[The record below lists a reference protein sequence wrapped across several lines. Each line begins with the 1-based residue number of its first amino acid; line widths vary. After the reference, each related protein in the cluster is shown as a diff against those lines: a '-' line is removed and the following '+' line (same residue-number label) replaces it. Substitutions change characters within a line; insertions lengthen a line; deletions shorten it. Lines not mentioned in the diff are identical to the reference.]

1 LRRLTDRI
9 LATTR
14 GTGRLPWSRSLVGA
28 VLVAA
33 WGAMVLLAGL
43 SVLSF
48 LIGIAGGV
56 VGWLVGGLAAAGAA
70 SGPWTSPRAGLRRE
84 PGDGQ
89 FNPSPMDRPD
99 WEPAPSLMEPVTPGG
114 DPVPPVLDSLR
125 TLLGAHR
132 LVLWRVDPAAGV
144 VAPMDSTGAMP
155 TPRPAA
161 GEPIHWCADEY
172 QPLRIEPMPGW
183 ADTPVLAV
191 PVRTLAGVAVLT
203 VEAPV
208 AEPGGSPRG
217 AAVGNATGW
226 PPVGDAWTG
235 WQPAGDPTPGWQPVG
250 DAARNGA
257 LLAAGILGLVLD
269 LRQSDRQ
276 RLADLDHVH
285 RILAFLRDPPR
296 AGDPS
301 AFPHALART
310 AAEAAG
316 SAGALVASWDPGD
329 DATGVRGEY
338 AAGRS
343 EAGRS
348 DEEATGGT
356 GHAGGVVLA
365 RYGRGRGPEPGME
378 IAPGDSDLAIAV
390 RAGTTLHRDGR
401 DGTPPLASVRERW
414 SGRPRFTTI
423 IPLLDPSSQCGGLL
437 ALWGDQ
443 PVEAGVVALLEALG
457 PVLILQLGHSLD
469 LVRIRD
475 RVDRDGLTG
484 LPNRA
489 AFDERLEVEARRFH
503 RYRRP
508 LALLVLDLDHF
519 KAVND
524 SYGHPTGDA
533 VLQRVADLLRA
544 NTRDPDVLARY
555 GGEEMV
561 VILPETMLRPAI
573 EVAERIRAAV
583 EATRFD
589 HEGRSIDLT
598 VSIGVSAC
606 PECVD
611 DPADLLRAADDALYQ
626 AKREGRNRVAT
637 APLVAA
643 GA

>member
-1 LRRLTDRI
+1 LRRLKDRI
-9 LATTR
+9 RATTR
-14 GTGRLPWSRSLVGA
+14 RQGRLPWPPSLVGA
-28 VLVAA
+28 VLVVA
-33 WGAMVLLAGL
+33 WGAVVVLAGL

-48 LIGIAGGV
+48 LTGVAGGV
-56 VGWLVGGLAAAGAA
+56 VGWLV
-70 SGPWTSPRAGLRRE
+70 SGWAMDAPDRAGGTSLPDAVSRV
-84 PGDGQ
+84 GGSD
-89 FNPSPMDRPD
+89 SP
-99 WEPAPSLMEPVTPGG
+99 VG

-132 LVLWRVDPAAGV
+132 LVLWRIDPAAGV

-161 GEPIHWCADEY
+161 GEAIHWCADEY
-172 QPLRIEPMPGW
+172 QPLRIDPIPGW

-191 PVRTLAGVAVLT
+191 PVRTLEGVAVLT
-203 VEAPV
+203 VEAG
-208 AEPGGSPRG
+208 ADAPGGAVEGPPDG
-217 AAVGNATGW
+217 AVGDVT
-226 PPVGDAWTG
+226 
-235 WQPAGDPTPGWQPVG
+235 
-250 DAARNGA
+250 RNRA
-257 LLAAGILGLVLD
+257 LLAAGIVGLVLD

-285 RILAFLRDPPR
+285 RILTFLRDPPR

-310 AAEAAG
+310 AAEVAG
-316 SAGALVASWDPGD
+316 AAGALVASWDPADG
-329 DATGVRGEY
+329 ASG
-338 AAGRS
+338 AAGV
-343 EAGRS
+343 ADG
-348 DEEATGGT
+348 DGTGGPGEEATGGT
-356 GHAGGVVLA
+356 GYAGGVVLA

-401 DGTPPLASVRERW
+401 DGARPLVSARERW
-414 SGRPRFTTI
+414 SGRPRHTTI
-423 IPLLDPSSQCGGLL
+423 IPLLDPNGRCGGLV
-437 ALWGDQ
+437 ALWGDE
-443 PVEAGVVALLEALG
+443 PVETGVVALLEALG

-489 AFDERLEVEARRFH
+489 AFDERLELEARRFH

-508 LALLVLDLDHF
+508 VALLVLDLDHF

-524 SYGHPTGDA
+524 TYGHPTGDA

-544 NTRDPDVLARY
+544 NTRDPDIPARY

-626 AKREGRNRVAT
+626 AKRDGRNRVAT

-643 GA
+643 EA

>member
-1 LRRLTDRI
+1 LRRLQDRI
-9 LATTR
+9 RAPTR
-14 GTGRLPWSRSLVGA
+14 RRGRLPWPPLALVGA
-28 VLVAA
+28 VLLGA
-33 WGAMVLLAGL
+33 WGAVVVLAGL

-48 LIGIAGGV
+48 LTGVAGGS
-56 VGWLVGGLAAAGAA
+56 VGWLVGALAAPP
-70 SGPWTSPRAGLRRE
+70 SGPGPSSAPRTGLRGE
-84 PGDGQ
+84 PGVAQ
-89 FNPSPMDRPD
+89 PMTHPTVAPDRVGG
-99 WEPAPSLMEPVTPGG
+99 PSLMDPVSPAG

-132 LVLWRVDPAAGV
+132 LVLWRIDPAAGV

-161 GEPIHWCADEY
+161 GEPIHWCADVH
-172 QPLRIEPMPGW
+172 QPLRIDPIPGW

-191 PVRTLAGVAVLT
+191 PVRTLEGVAVLT
-203 VEAPV
+203 VEAGMDA
-208 AEPGGSPRG
+208 AEGALEG
-217 AAVGNATGW
+217 AAEGAAGGAT
-226 PPVGDAWTG
+226 
-235 WQPAGDPTPGWQPVG
+235 
-250 DAARNGA
+250 RNRA
-257 LLAAGILGLVLD
+257 LLAAGILGPVLD
-269 LRQSDRQ
+269 LRRSDQQ
-276 RLADLDHVH
+276 RLADLDHIH
-285 RILAFLRDPPR
+285 RILTFLRDPPR

-316 SAGALVASWDPGD
+316 SGGALVASWDPGD
-329 DATGVRGEY
+329 GGLGGAGGDVTGDSGE
-338 AAGRS
+338 A
-343 EAGRS
+343 
-348 DEEATGGT
+348 ATGGM
-356 GHAGGVVLA
+356 GYPGGVVLA
-365 RYGRGRGPEPGME
+365 RYGGGKGPEPGME
-378 IAPGDSDLAIAV
+378 IAPGESDLAIAV

-401 DGTPPLASVRERW
+401 DGARPLVSARERW
-414 SGRPRFTTI
+414 SGRPRYTTI
-423 IPLLDPSSQCGGLL
+423 IPLLDPNGRCGGLL
-437 ALWGDQ
+437 ALWGDE

-544 NTRDPDVLARY
+544 NTRDPDIPARY

-561 VILPETMLRPAI
+561 VILPETMLRPAM

-589 HEGRSIDLT
+589 HDGRSIDLT

-626 AKREGRNRVAT
+626 AKRDGRNRVAT

-643 GA
+643 GG

>member
-1 LRRLTDRI
+1 LRRLP
-9 LATTR
+9 LAR
-14 GTGRLPWSRSLVGA
+14 SRAPNRALVGA
-28 VLVAA
+28 VLVVA
-33 WGAMVLLAGL
+33 WGAVVFLTGLPALTFLVGIVAG
-43 SVLSF
+43 V
-48 LIGIAGGV
+48 AGGA
-56 VGWLVGGLAAAGAA
+56 VGAFG
-70 SGPWTSPRAGLRRE
+70 RAGSRTIAPTTPR
-84 PGDGQ
+84 GGGA
-89 FNPSPMDRPD
+89 PSPD
-99 WEPAPSLMEPVTPGG
+99 AGQLSAVG

-125 TLLGAHR
+125 TLLGARR
-132 LVLWRVDPAAGV
+132 LVLWHVDEAAGV

-155 TPRPAA
+155 TPRPVG
-161 GEPIHWCADEY
+161 GEPIHWCAAEY
-172 QPLRIEPMPGW
+172 QPLRVDPLPGW
-183 ADTPVLAV
+183 ADAPVLAV
-191 PVRTLAGVAVLT
+191 PVRTLEGAAVLT
-203 VEAPV
+203 VEAGADES
-208 AEPGGSPRG
+208 AESAG
-217 AAVGNATGW
+217 AV
-226 PPVGDAWTG
+226 
-235 WQPAGDPTPGWQPVG
+235 
-250 DAARNGA
+250 RSRA
-257 LLAAGILGLVLD
+257 LLAGGIVGLVLD

-276 RLADLDHVH
+276 RVADLDHVH
-285 RILAFLRDPPR
+285 RILTFLRDPPR

-310 AAEAAG
+310 AAEVAG
-316 SAGALVASWDPGD
+316 SAGALVASWDPGE
-329 DATGVRGEY
+329 DAT
-338 AAGRS
+338 AGT
-343 EAGRS
+343 G
-348 DEEATGGT
+348 EEAKGGT
-356 GHAGGVVLA
+356 PHAGGVVLA
-365 RYGRGRGPEPGME
+365 RYGRGRGPESGME

-401 DGTPPLASVRERW
+401 ENARPLVSARERW
-414 SGRPRFTTI
+414 SGRPRHTTI
-423 IPLLDPSSQCGGLL
+423 IPLQDPSGRCGGLV
-437 ALWGDQ
+437 ALWGDE
-443 PVEAGVVALLEALG
+443 PVEPGVVTLLEALG

-489 AFDERLEVEARRFH
+489 AFDERLEVEGRRFH

-524 SYGHPTGDA
+524 TYGHPSGDA

-544 NTRDPDVLARY
+544 STRDPDIPARY

-561 VILPETMLRPAI
+561 VILPETMLRPAL

-589 HEGRSIDLT
+589 HEGRTIDLT

-626 AKREGRNRVAT
+626 AKRDGRNRVAT

-643 GA
+643 GG

>member
-1 LRRLTDRI
+1 
-9 LATTR
+9 
-14 GTGRLPWSRSLVGA
+14 V
-28 VLVAA
+28 VA
-33 WGAMVLLAGL
+33 WGAVVVLAGL
-43 SVLSF
+43 SALSF
-48 LIGIAGGV
+48 LTGVAGGV
-56 VGWLVGGLAAAGAA
+56 VGWLVALAAPR
-70 SGPWTSPRAGLRRE
+70 SGWGPSSAPRAGLRRE
-84 PGDGQ
+84 PGAAH
-89 FNPSPMDRPD
+89 PMTRPMVAQDR
-99 WEPAPSLMEPVTPGG
+99 AGGPSLMDPDSPVG

-132 LVLWRVDPAAGV
+132 LVLWRIDSAAGM

-172 QPLRIEPMPGW
+172 QPLRIDPMPGW

-191 PVRTLAGVAVLT
+191 PVRTLKGVAVLT
-203 VEAPV
+203 VEAGVDAQDGAV
-208 AEPGGSPRG
+208 AG
-217 AAVGNATGW
+217 AQDGA
-226 PPVGDAWTG
+226 VGDAT
-235 WQPAGDPTPGWQPVG
+235 
-250 DAARNGA
+250 RNRA

-269 LRQSDRQ
+269 LRRSDRQ

-285 RILAFLRDPPR
+285 RILTFLRDPPR

-329 DATGVRGEY
+329 G
-338 AAGRS
+338 AAGGAGDAVTGGPG
-343 EAGRS
+343 EA
-348 DEEATGGT
+348 ATGGT
-356 GHAGGVVLA
+356 GYAGGVVLA

-378 IAPGDSDLAIAV
+378 IAPGDADLAIAV

-401 DGTPPLASVRERW
+401 DSGRPLVSARERW
-414 SGRPRFTTI
+414 SGRPRYTTI
-423 IPLLDPSSQCGGLL
+423 IPLLDPNGQCGGLL

-544 NTRDPDVLARY
+544 GTRDPDIPARY

-589 HEGRSIDLT
+589 HEGHGIDLT

-626 AKREGRNRVAT
+626 AKRDGRNRVAT

-643 GA
+643 GG

>member
-1 LRRLTDRI
+1 LRRLKDRI
-9 LATTR
+9 RATTR
-14 GTGRLPWSRSLVGA
+14 GPEHLPWPPALVGA
-28 VLVAA
+28 VVLVA
-33 WGAMVLLAGL
+33 WGAVALLAGL
-43 SVLSF
+43 SVLAF
-48 LIGIAGGV
+48 LIGVAGSV
-56 VGWLVGGLAAAGAA
+56 VGWLVCALAAPRWASGSA
-70 SGPWTSPRAGLRRE
+70 SGPRAGPRRE
-84 PGDGQ
+84 PGVAQRMTRPVLAPDRAGGTSLTDAV
-89 FNPSPMDRPD
+89 SPVGGPHS
-99 WEPAPSLMEPVTPGG
+99 PAG

-132 LVLWRVDPAAGV
+132 LVLWRIDPAAGV

-161 GEPIHWCADEY
+161 GEPIHWCADAY
-172 QPLRIEPMPGW
+172 QPLRIDPIPGW

-191 PVRTLAGVAVLT
+191 PVRSLQGVAVLT
-203 VEAPV
+203 VEVGMDA
-208 AEPGGSPRG
+208 ADG
-217 AAVGNATGW
+217 AVGG
-226 PPVGDAWTG
+226 PPDGAVGDAT
-235 WQPAGDPTPGWQPVG
+235 
-250 DAARNGA
+250 RNRA

-269 LRQSDRQ
+269 LRQSDQQ

-285 RILAFLRDPPR
+285 RILTFLRDPPR

-310 AAEAAG
+310 AAEAAR
-316 SAGALVASWDPGD
+316 SAGALVASWDVGD
-329 DATGVRGEY
+329 G
-338 AAGRS
+338 AAGG
-343 EAGRS
+343 AADDVPGGRG
-348 DEEATGGT
+348 EEATGGT
-356 GHAGGVVLA
+356 GYAGGVVLA

-378 IAPGDSDLAIAV
+378 IAPGDSDLALAV

-401 DGTPPLASVRERW
+401 DGARPLVSARERW
-414 SGRPRFTTI
+414 SGRPRYTTI
-423 IPLLDPSSQCGGLL
+423 IPLLDPNGRCGGLL
-437 ALWGDQ
+437 ALWGDE

-508 LALLVLDLDHF
+508 MALLVLDLDHF

-524 SYGHPTGDA
+524 TYGHPTGDA

-544 NTRDPDVLARY
+544 NTRDPDIPARY

-573 EVAERIRAAV
+573 EVAERIRTAV

-611 DPADLLRAADDALYQ
+611 DPADLLRAADDALYE
-626 AKREGRNRVAT
+626 AKRDGRNRVAT

-643 GA
+643 GG

>member
-1 LRRLTDRI
+1 
-9 LATTR
+9 
-14 GTGRLPWSRSLVGA
+14 
-28 VLVAA
+28 
-33 WGAMVLLAGL
+33 M
-43 SVLSF
+43 
-48 LIGIAGGV
+48 
-56 VGWLVGGLAAAGAA
+56 
-70 SGPWTSPRAGLRRE
+70 
-84 PGDGQ
+84 
-89 FNPSPMDRPD
+89 PSPDAGQP
-99 WEPAPSLMEPVTPGG
+99 PAVG
-114 DPVPPVLDSLR
+114 DPVPLVLDSLR

-132 LVLWRVDPAAGV
+132 LVLWHVDEGAGV

-161 GEPIHWCADEY
+161 GEPIHWCAAEY
-172 QPLRIEPMPGW
+172 QPLRVDPLPGW
-183 ADTPVLAV
+183 ADAPVLAV

-203 VEAPV
+203 VEAGAGES
-208 AEPGGSPRG
+208 AEPGG
-217 AAVGNATGW
+217 AV
-226 PPVGDAWTG
+226 
-235 WQPAGDPTPGWQPVG
+235 
-250 DAARNGA
+250 RSRA

-276 RLADLDHVH
+276 RVADLDHVH
-285 RILAFLRDPPR
+285 RILTFLRDPPR

-310 AAEAAG
+310 AAEVAG

-329 DATGVRGEY
+329 G
-338 AAGRS
+338 AAGG
-343 EAGRS
+343 AG
-348 DEEATGGT
+348 DNMTGGPGEEATAGPGY
-356 GHAGGVVLA
+356 AGGVVLA

-378 IAPGDSDLAIAV
+378 IAPGESDLAIAV

-401 DGTPPLASVRERW
+401 DGARPLVSARERW
-414 SGRPRFTTI
+414 SGRPRHTTI
-423 IPLLDPSSQCGGLL
+423 IPLLDPSGRCGGLL
-437 ALWGDQ
+437 ALWGDE

-469 LVRIRD
+469 LVRIRE

-524 SYGHPTGDA
+524 TYGHPTGDA

-544 NTRDPDVLARY
+544 STRDPDFPARY

-561 VILPETMLRPAI
+561 VILPETMLRPAT

-626 AKREGRNRVAT
+626 AKHDGRNRVAT

-643 GA
+643 GG

>member
-1 LRRLTDRI
+1 LRRLQDR
-9 LATTR
+9 
-14 GTGRLPWSRSLVGA
+14 SVVGA
-28 VLVAA
+28 ALVLA
-33 WGAMVLLAGL
+33 WGAVVFLTGL
-43 SVLSF
+43 PALTF
-48 LIGIAGGV
+48 
-56 VGWLVGGLAAAGAA
+56 LVGIVAGMLGVAFGMA
-70 SGPWTSPRAGLRRE
+70 GSRPIAPTTPRGGGKPNPDAVQPRA
-84 PGDGQ
+84 
-89 FNPSPMDRPD
+89 
-99 WEPAPSLMEPVTPGG
+99 GG

-132 LVLWRVDPAAGV
+132 LVLWEVDEGAGV

-161 GEPIHWCADEY
+161 GEPIHWCAAEF
-172 QPLRIEPMPGW
+172 QPLRVDPLPGW
-183 ADTPVLAV
+183 ADAPVLAV

-203 VEAPV
+203 VEAGADESV
-208 AEPGGSPRG
+208 ESGG
-217 AAVGNATGW
+217 AV
-226 PPVGDAWTG
+226 
-235 WQPAGDPTPGWQPVG
+235 
-250 DAARNGA
+250 RSRA

-276 RLADLDHVH
+276 RVADLDHVR
-285 RILAFLRDPPR
+285 RILTFLRDPPR

-310 AAEAAG
+310 AAEVAG

-329 DATGVRGEY
+329 G
-338 AAGRS
+338 AAGG
-343 EAGRS
+343 AG
-348 DEEATGGT
+348 DNMTGGPGEEATGGT
-356 GHAGGVVLA
+356 GYAGGVVLA

-390 RAGTTLHRDGR
+390 RAGTTLYRDGR
-401 DGTPPLASVRERW
+401 DGARPLVSARERW
-414 SGRPRFTTI
+414 SGRPRHTTI
-423 IPLLDPSSQCGGLL
+423 IPLLDPIGRCGGLL
-437 ALWGDQ
+437 ALWGEE
-443 PVEAGVVALLEALG
+443 PVEPGVVALLEALG

-524 SYGHPTGDA
+524 TYGHPTGDA

-544 NTRDPDVLARY
+544 STRDPDFPARY

-561 VILPETMLRPAI
+561 VILPETMLRPAT

-611 DPADLLRAADDALYQ
+611 DPADLLRAADGALYQ
-626 AKREGRNRVAT
+626 AKRDGRNRVAT

-643 GA
+643 GG